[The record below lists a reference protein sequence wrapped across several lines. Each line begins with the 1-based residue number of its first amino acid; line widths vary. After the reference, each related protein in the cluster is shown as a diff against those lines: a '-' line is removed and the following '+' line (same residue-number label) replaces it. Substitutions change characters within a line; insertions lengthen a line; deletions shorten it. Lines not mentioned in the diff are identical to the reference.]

1 MTTSIRRP
9 WLLTALV
16 LASAAVTCL
25 ALGTGAVGLR
35 ALGGALDALCL
46 YELSVAMAA
55 LAISKTRVEIPAR
68 AFAGDS
74 VRIAVEVSTRAPR
87 LGRWE
92 RRAEIAL
99 EWEGHRAASDSL
111 KTVACCREPGG
122 CRVELEALSL
132 RRGRYALNAV
142 RVRVSDAFGLFSVDR
157 RLPAEGAMVVYPKL
171 VPVGDWVREIE
182 RRMRTHEATER
193 EAEVAPTGGVV
204 PYRPGERLS
213 LIHWPTSLRTGDL
226 YAREMASDSVRPW
239 RIVPWIRPGDPPHLA
254 ERALS
259 VVLSLVAHGQR
270 GGLPVECIIPAGHGQ
285 PAAWRRCRT
294 FDEAGSALAEIDVC
308 VGTAPPSA
316 EVPGGWSATIWVT
329 AGAPESAGPAR
340 SRRALVVS
348 PADRRE
354 PGDGRVARARGPVPS
369 DARA

>member
-204 PYRPGERLS
+204 LSPGRAAEPHPLADIAQDGRPVCQRDGVGYRPTVAHRAVD
-213 LIHWPTSLRTGDL
+213 P
-226 YAREMASDSVRPW
+226 ARRSAASGGTRAFGGALARRPW
-239 RIVPWIRPGDPPHLA
+239 A
-254 ERALS
+254 
-259 VVLSLVAHGQR
+259 
-270 GGLPVECIIPAGHGQ
+270 
-285 PAAWRRCRT
+285 
-294 FDEAGSALAEIDVC
+294 
-308 VGTAPPSA
+308 
-316 EVPGGWSATIWVT
+316 
-329 AGAPESAGPAR
+329 
-340 SRRALVVS
+340 
-348 PADRRE
+348 
-354 PGDGRVARARGPVPS
+354 ARGPTG
-369 DARA
+369 

>member
-1 MTTSIRRP
+1 MRRL

-16 LASAAVTCL
+16 CVSAAVTCL

-35 ALGGALDALCL
+35 ALGGALDALTL

-55 LAISKTRVEIPAR
+55 LAISKARVEIPAR

-74 VRIAVEVSTRAPR
+74 VRIAVDVSTRSPR
-87 LGRWE
+87 LKRWG

-99 EWEGHRAASDSL
+99 EWEGHRSPSDGFQSF
-111 KTVACCREPGG
+111 VWCRGPNG
-122 CRVELEALSL
+122 CRVELEVPSL

-157 RLPAEGAMVVYPKL
+157 RLPAEGVMVVYPEL
-171 VPVGDWVREIE
+171 VPVGRWVREIE
-182 RRMRTHEATER
+182 RWMRIHGIREL

-213 LIHWPTSLRTGDL
+213 LIHWPTSLRTRDL
-226 YAREMASDSVRPW
+226 YVREMASAMVRPW
-239 RIVPWIRPGDPPHLA
+239 RIAPWIQPGDPPHLA

-259 VVLSLVAHGQR
+259 VVLSLFAHGQR
-270 GGLPVECIIPAGHGQ
+270 GGLPVECFIPRSDGERL
-285 PAAWRRCRT
+285 AWHRCRT
-294 FDEAGSALAEIDVC
+294 FDEVGAALAEVDVC
-308 VGTAPPSA
+308 AGTAPPSSG
-316 EVPGGWSATIWVT
+316 VPGGRSATIWVT
-329 AGAPESAGPAR
+329 ARASEWAGW
-340 SRRALVVS
+340 SRGGRALVVS
-348 PADRRE
+348 AADCRV
-354 PGDGRVARARGPVPS
+354 GDGRGGRAFEPVPS